1 MGIVLKH
8 STELSGPLTM
18 NARPLPLLLRLFAA
32 PVAAAALLSLFA
44 APAASSPDS
53 PSAPVASFTE
63 AAPAAGAPAD
73 RIVVEKSKRTLTLF
87 RQDKEI
93 RTYKV
98 ALGRD
103 PVGPKVRQGDNKTP
117 EGVYFVDYKVR
128 HSIYHRALHLSYP
141 NPDDVE
147 RARSL
152 GVPPGGSIMIHGMK
166 EDKLWMGDV
175 QYLFNWTN
183 GCIALTNRE
192 MEELWDLVSPW
203 TPVEIRP

>member
-1 MGIVLKH
+1 
-8 STELSGPLTM
+8 M
-18 NARPLPLLLRLFAA
+18 NLRPLPSVLNLFAA
-32 PVAAAALLSLFA
+32 LIAASALFSLLA
-44 APAASSPDS
+44 APVVVSADSSP
-53 PSAPVASFTE
+53 ALVASFSQTSPPPE
-63 AAPAAGAPAD
+63 GPAE
-73 RIVVEKSKRTLTLF
+73 RIVIEKSKRTLTLF
-87 RQDKEI
+87 RQDREI
-93 RTYKV
+93 KSYRI

-103 PVGPKVRQGDNKTP
+103 PVGPKVQQGDNKTP
-117 EGVYFVDYKVR
+117 EGVYFIDYKVR
-128 HSIYHRALHLSYP
+128 NSVYHRALHVSYP

>member
-1 MGIVLKH
+1 MLKH
-8 STELSGPLTM
+8 IRELEGPMKM
-18 NARPLPLLLRLFAA
+18 NARPLPFALRLFAA
-32 PVAAAALLSLFA
+32 LLAASASFSLSAPPAAASADS
-44 APAASSPDS
+44 ASS
-53 PSAPVASFTE
+53 AVASFSQ
-63 AAPAAGAPAD
+63 ASPAPAGPAD
-73 RIVVEKSKRTLTLF
+73 RIVIEKSRRTLTLF
-87 RQDKEI
+87 RQDREI
-93 RTYKV
+93 KSYRV

-103 PVGPKVRQGDNKTP
+103 PVGPKVQQGDNKTP

-128 HSIYHRALHLSYP
+128 NSIYHRALHLSYP

-147 RARSL
+147 RARAL
-152 GVPPGGSIMIHGMK
+152 GVSPGGSIMIHGMK

-192 MEELWDLVSPW
+192 MEELWDLVSVW

>member
-1 MGIVLKH
+1 MK
-8 STELSGPLTM
+8 M
-18 NARPLPLLLRLFAA
+18 NARPLSFALRLFAA
-32 PVAAAALLSLFA
+32 LVAASALFSLPA
-44 APAASSPDS
+44 APAVASADS
-53 PSAPVASFTE
+53 TPSPVASFSQ
-63 AAPAAGAPAD
+63 ASPPPAGPAD
-73 RIVVEKSKRTLTLF
+73 RIVIEKSKRTLTLF
-87 RQDKEI
+87 RQEQEI
-93 RTYKV
+93 KSYKI

-103 PVGPKVRQGDNKTP
+103 PVGPKVQQGDNKTP
-117 EGVYFVDYKVR
+117 EGVYFIDYKVR
-128 HSIYHRALHLSYP
+128 NSVYHRALHLSYP

-147 RARSL
+147 RARAL

-192 MEELWDLVSPW
+192 MEELWDLVSVW

>member
-1 MGIVLKH
+1 MNVRPLHFLHRTVPALLAAWVVLFFL
-8 STELSGPLTM
+8 SGPATATELS
-18 NARPLPLLLRLFAA
+18 
-32 PVAAAALLSLFA
+32 PVMDA
-44 APAASSPDS
+44 
-53 PSAPVASFTE
+53 VV
-63 AAPAAGAPAD
+63 D
-73 RIVVEKSKRTLTLF
+73 RIIVEKSKRTMTLLK
-87 RQDKEI
+87 QDREV
-93 RTYKV
+93 RTYKI

-117 EGVYFVDYKVR
+117 EGIYYIDYKVPN
-128 HSIYHRALHLSYP
+128 SVYHRALHLSYP

-147 RARSL
+147 RARDL

-166 EDKLWMGDV
+166 PDKLWMGDV

-192 MEELWDLVSPW
+192 IEEVWVLVPPL